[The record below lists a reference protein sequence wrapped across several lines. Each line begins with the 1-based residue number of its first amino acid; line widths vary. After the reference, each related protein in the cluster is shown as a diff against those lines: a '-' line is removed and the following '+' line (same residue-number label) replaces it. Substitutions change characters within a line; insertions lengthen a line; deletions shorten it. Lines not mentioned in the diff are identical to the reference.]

1 MSGTHQQHET
11 KQKDAQRQAPK
22 ASLFGCTAEQCKRS
36 RIMQKGPSGSSRAS
50 SGSDTGLLQAA
61 FAAPESERPSGS
73 ECVSVM
79 RMLSAVHRGLFTGSP
94 LPVKA

>member
-22 ASLFGCTAEQCKRS
+22 ASLFGCTAEQCQRF
-36 RIMQKGPSGSSRAS
+36 MQKGPSGSSRAS

-79 RMLSAVHRGLFTGSP
+79 RMSSAVHRGCF
-94 LPVKA
+94 